1 MIVYQDRRIVVAEKP
16 CGVLSTDEP
25 GGMPELLR
33 QELGEPKGCVLTVH
47 RLDRAVGGLMVF
59 ARSHHAAALLS
70 EQIRNGAFQKEYLA
84 VVHGC
89 PEQPE
94 GLLTDY
100 LTRDRK
106 TRMTLIA
113 AGEGADAQEARLHYT
128 VLAGHQ
134 GVTLLR
140 IRLLTGRT
148 HQIRAQFSGRGMPLV
163 GDRKYG
169 YGEDCPIG
177 LWSWLL
183 SFRHPQTDEAVT
195 LRRLPLPAP
204 PWTPFRAA
212 LAALMQKESAAK

>member
-59 ARSHHAAALLS
+59 ARSHRAAALLS

-113 AGEGADAQEARLHYT
+113 AGEGADAQEPGCITPCLP
-128 VLAGHQ
+128 G
-134 GVTLLR
+134 
-140 IRLLTGRT
+140 IRG
-148 HQIRAQFSGRGMPLV
+148 
-163 GDRKYG
+163 
-169 YGEDCPIG
+169 
-177 LWSWLL
+177 
-183 SFRHPQTDEAVT
+183 
-195 LRRLPLPAP
+195 
-204 PWTPFRAA
+204 
-212 LAALMQKESAAK
+212 

>member
-47 RLDRAVGGLMVF
+47 RLDRDVGGLMVF
-59 ARSHHAAALLS
+59 ARSHRAAALLS
-70 EQIRNGAFQKEYLA
+70 EQIRNGTFQKEYLA

-148 HQIRAQFSGRGMPLV
+148 HQIRAQFAHAGHPLL
-163 GDRKYG
+163 GDRIYG
-169 YGEDCPIG
+169 VKKADPVIEK
-177 LWSWLL
+177 
-183 SFRHPQTDEAVT
+183 E
-195 LRRLPLPAP
+195 PA
-204 PWTPFRAA
+204 RAA
-212 LAALMQKESAAK
+212 LHAEQLCFLQPFTGERIVLRSELPEDMRKKNTVKQR

>member
-59 ARSHHAAALLS
+59 ARSHRAAALLS
-70 EQIRNGAFQKEYLA
+70 EQIRTGAFQKDYLA

-148 HQIRAQFSGRGMPLV
+148 QV

-195 LRRLPLPAP
+195 LRRLPPPAP
-204 PWTPFRAA
+204 PWTPFRAP